1 MVEWPTGLLRKEV
14 DSLVLAIFVQPAAK
28 RNSIEEI
35 DVWRGR
41 LHVAVKAPPEK
52 GSANQAVCELFSESF
67 GIPLANIEIISGHRS
82 RQKSVRLHQVS
93 HAEIESHLEAFRVE

>member
-1 MVEWPTGLLRKEV
+1 MVEWPAGLLRREV
-14 DSLVLAIFVQPAAK
+14 DSLVLAIYVQPASK

-41 LHVAVKAPPEK
+41 LNLAVKATPQK
-52 GSANQAVCELFSESF
+52 GSANRALCELISESF
-67 GIPLANIEIISGHRS
+67 SIPLANIQIISGHRS